1 MKVQSITKRSYTK
14 ILKLSIENWKTYYK
28 HVHTKP
34 KQFYMKKGY
43 KIIKLSKKN
52 TTLLQNLFSN
62 IKLHFTIQDFHFD
75 NLKKHYAFNRLKFNP
90 NQKTKRMQSMVTDYL
105 MPKKNTQKILQ
116 PIFRELI
123 EKAQNILN
131 SQIIINKI
139 MIERNKP
146 ENLNRLKEIL
156 QNSKYIK
163 SQTKNVYLNAYGFH
177 KDKLPK
183 AFKKIMV
190 YPFPAGMKNGT
201 TILKGYDKKKKVV
214 EFKKGARALL
224 FDNTEIIHKSV
235 LNNKVRYLIQIPFYQ
250 KAKKIKLKKEN
261 YKVEKITNSNF
272 PLLTPSKVDDKI
284 DNNNIFIKKL
294 YSKIEKDLLRE

>member
-1 MKVQSITKRSYTK
+1 
-14 ILKLSIENWKTYYK
+14 
-28 HVHTKP
+28 
-34 KQFYMKKGY
+34 
-43 KIIKLSKKN
+43 
-52 TTLLQNLFSN
+52 
-62 IKLHFTIQDFHFD
+62 
-75 NLKKHYAFNRLKFNP
+75 
-90 NQKTKRMQSMVTDYL
+90 MVTDYL

-123 EKAQNILN
+123 KKAQNILN

-163 SQTKNVYLNAYGFH
+163 GQTKNVYLNAYGFH

-224 FDNTEIIHKSV
+224 FDNTEIIHKGV

>member
-1 MKVQSITKRSYTK
+1 MEPEGLMLAMMFRVAFWGGNRPRNSKTFQNSIATLKNSFRTHSHPAKNNYFK
-14 ILKLSIENWKTYYK
+14 IQK
-28 HVHTKP
+28 
-34 KQFYMKKGY
+34 
-43 KIIKLSKKN
+43 
-52 TTLLQNLFSN
+52 
-62 IKLHFTIQDFHFD
+62 FHFD
-75 NLKKHYAFNRLKFNP
+75 HLKKHYAFNRLKFNP
-90 NQKTKRMQSMVTDYL
+90 NSRTKRMQSMVTDYL

-131 SQIIINKI
+131 SKIIINKI

-156 QNSKYIK
+156 QNSKAIK

-201 TILKGYDKKKKVV
+201 TILKGYDKKTTNEISSKLNLYY
-214 EFKKGARALL
+214 FL
-224 FDNTEIIHKSV
+224 F
-235 LNNKVRYLIQIPFYQ
+235 
-250 KAKKIKLKKEN
+250 
-261 YKVEKITNSNF
+261 
-272 PLLTPSKVDDKI
+272 
-284 DNNNIFIKKL
+284 
-294 YSKIEKDLLRE
+294 RE

>member
-1 MKVQSITKRSYTK
+1 
-14 ILKLSIENWKTYYK
+14 
-28 HVHTKP
+28 
-34 KQFYMKKGY
+34 
-43 KIIKLSKKN
+43 
-52 TTLLQNLFSN
+52 
-62 IKLHFTIQDFHFD
+62 
-75 NLKKHYAFNRLKFNP
+75 
-90 NQKTKRMQSMVTDYL
+90 
-105 MPKKNTQKILQ
+105 
-116 PIFRELI
+116 
-123 EKAQNILN
+123 
-131 SQIIINKI
+131 

-163 SQTKNVYLNAYGFH
+163 RQTKNVYLNAYGFH

-224 FDNTEIIHKSV
+224 FDNTEIIHKGV

-272 PLLTPSKVDDKI
+272 PLLTPNKVDDKI